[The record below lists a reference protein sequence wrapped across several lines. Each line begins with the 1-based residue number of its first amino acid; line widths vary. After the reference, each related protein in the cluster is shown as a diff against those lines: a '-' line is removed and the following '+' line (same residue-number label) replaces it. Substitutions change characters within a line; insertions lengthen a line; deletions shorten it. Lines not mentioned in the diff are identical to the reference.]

1 MGNDRRA
8 RRGDDGTDG
17 IGDHASPA
25 EPSASELIDE
35 LEAGLEAPGVEE
47 IAVVPWPLM
56 MQHRV
61 RARAERSDRYPWLVL
76 SAALFGL
83 FSVGFGI
90 TVLTV
95 AIPTIAAE
103 LDTSE
108 SALIWTI
115 TGPILLG
122 AIVTPGAGKLADL
135 FGAKRTYLISMGLV
149 ALFAALTAVAWSA
162 PALIVFRVLGAAVG
176 SATGP
181 ASLAVINRLF
191 PRERRAQALGYWS
204 LVAAGGPVLGVV
216 IGGPVVE
223 LFSWRWIYVAQVPLA
238 FATIAICGSI
248 FPNTGR
254 APGSRFD
261 AVGSLLLAGGVG
273 SMLIA
278 LNRAPDAGWS
288 HPLVLGGFALGP
300 ILLGGF
306 AWYEQRVAHPLIPV
320 RYFRRRNFAF
330 PMVNQFFANFAY
342 MGGFYLTPFL
352 LQKALGYSV
361 SVTGF
366 VQMARPLTFAIAG
379 PIAGWMAVRIGER
392 INAVVGGLFLV
403 ASMLVFVTVGL
414 DDPLIVI
421 VVALALSGVGMG
433 MTAPAMAAAIANAV
447 DERDLGVVGGAQQ
460 MMSQVGV
467 VAGIQVLVTIQQSR
481 ESVVGE
487 VDSYALAYLVGAA
500 AAGFG
505 VLAACFVL
513 PRNRSAPTT
522 VDEPADRTPVL
533 ATSGR

>member
-1 MGNDRRA
+1 MAGAGDA
-8 RRGDDGTDG
+8 PDEAGDDCR
-17 IGDHASPA
+17 
-25 EPSASELIDE
+25 
-35 LEAGLEAPGVEE
+35 EAGLEAPGTEE
-47 IAVVPWPLM
+47 IAVVPWPLL
-56 MQHRV
+56 MQRRV
-61 RARAERSDRYPWLVL
+61 RERAEQSDRYPWLVL
-76 SAALFGL
+76 VAALFGL

-149 ALFAALTAVAWSA
+149 AVFAALTAVAWSA

-204 LVAAGGPVLGVV
+204 LVAAGGPVLGVA

-223 LFSWRWIYVAQVPLA
+223 LLSWRWIYVAQVPLA
-238 FATIAICGSI
+238 LATIAICASI

-254 APGSRFD
+254 AKGTRFD
-261 AVGSLLLAGGVG
+261 AVGSLLLALGVG
-273 SMLIA
+273 SVLVA
-278 LNRAPDAGWS
+278 LNRGPDAGWS
-288 HPLVLGGFALGP
+288 HPLVIGGFVAGP
-300 ILLGGF
+300 VLLAGF
-306 AWYEQRVAHPLIPV
+306 AWYERRIEHPLIPV

-330 PMVNQFFANFAY
+330 PMINQFFANFAY
-342 MGGFYLTPFL
+342 MGGFYITPFL
-352 LQKALGYSV
+352 LQKVLGYSV
-361 SVTGF
+361 STTGF
-366 VQMARPLTFAIAG
+366 VQMARPLTFAIVG
-379 PIAGWMAVRIGER
+379 PIAGWLAVRIGER
-392 INAVVGGLFLV
+392 INAVAGGLFLML
-403 ASMLVFVTVGL
+403 SMLVFVTVDVG
-414 DDPLIVI
+414 DPLTIIVI
-421 VVALALSGVGMG
+421 ALALSGVGMG

-467 VAGIQVLVTIQQSR
+467 VAGIQVLVTVQQAR
-481 ESVVGE
+481 AAVVGQA
-487 VDSYALAYLVGAA
+487 DSYALAYLIGAV
-500 AAGFG
+500 AAGLG
-505 VLAACFVL
+505 VVAACFVA
-513 PRNRSAPTT
+513 PRRRRAAKSAT
-522 VDEPADRTPVL
+522 VAADSLDATPSL
-533 ATSGR
+533 AKVG